1 MGHSHGTVWTDELI
15 EKKIRETMIFLGIH
29 TFPTHTEIKSMQ
41 GNEGLTNKISKTG
54 GTKFWANKLDI
65 PVKDC
70 ETEFGFKYES
80 KVVED
85 IEREL
90 GLNSILM
97 KPGYPY
103 DVLTSGCVKIDTK
116 VSRQVF
122 TNCHTWQNT
131 FSLEKKNPT
140 CDIYVLYCLDNDGNY
155 LKTIVI
161 PAVVLQG
168 KTQVGIGK
176 KSKYNK
182 YIDNW
187 NVIEEYKRFYDS
199 ISLIYSIEKVS

>member
-1 MGHSHGTVWTDELI
+1 M
-15 EKKIRETMIFLGIH
+15 KILNIK
-29 TFPTHTEIKSMQ
+29 TFPTHSQMIDVI
-41 GNEGLTNKISKTG
+41 GNRGLCSKISKTG
-54 GTKFWANKLDI
+54 GTKFWAKKLDI
-65 PVKDC
+65 PVKNC

-116 VSRQVF
+116 VSRQFF

-131 FSLEKKNPT
+131 FNLEKKNPT

-161 PAVVLQG
+161 PSVVLQG